1 MRKILILLAFLVL
14 LAVPVSATE
23 YTAPTVSSEVE
34 ELMPAQTESFGQG
47 LWKLLKNSV
56 LKLQPE
62 MAAAA
67 GCCLALI
74 AVVLMASIFNGMP
87 GNSKD
92 IVRYV
97 STLAIG
103 TILLGQANTMI
114 NLCARTVEELCEYG
128 KLLLPVITGA
138 LAAQGGTTGATAL
151 YTGTAVF
158 NTVLSTLIGK
168 VLVPLVYVYLA
179 LSIGNAATGEELLK
193 KFRDFVKWLM
203 SWMLKTILY
212 VFTGYMGI
220 TRVITGSADAATV
233 KATKLTIS
241 GMVPVVGGILS
252 DASETVVLSVG
263 VMKNA
268 VGIYGLFAFMGIW
281 ISPFLQ
287 MGVQYLLLKLTA
299 SVCAVFGV
307 KEASQLIDDFST
319 AMGFLLGMVG
329 TVCLLHLIST
339 ICFMKGMG

>member
-1 MRKILILLAFLVL
+1 MRKVLILLAL
-14 LAVPVSATE
+14 LTLLTIPVAAMEFTPP
-23 YTAPTVSSEVE
+23 TAPPEVE

-47 LWKLLKNSV
+47 LWKLLKNSIM
-56 LKLQPE
+56 KFQPE

-67 GCCLALI
+67 GSCLALI
-74 AVVLMASIFNGMP
+74 AVVLMASLFNGMP
-87 GNSKD
+87 GNSKE
-92 IVRYV
+92 VVKFV

-103 TILLGQANTMI
+103 TILLGQANGMI
-114 NLCARTVEELCEYG
+114 NLCARTVEELSEYG
-128 KLLLPVITGA
+128 KLLLPVITAA

-151 YTGTAVF
+151 YAGTAVF

-168 VLVPLVYVYLA
+168 ILVPLIYVYLA
-179 LSIGNAATGEELLK
+179 LAIGNAATGEELLK
-193 KFRDFVKWLM
+193 KFRDFIKWLM
-203 SWMLKTILY
+203 TWMLKTILY

-220 TRVITGSADAATV
+220 TGVITGTTDAAAV

-241 GMVPVVGGILS
+241 GVVPVVGGILS
-252 DASETVVLSVG
+252 DASEAVVLSVG

-268 VGIYGLFAFMGIW
+268 VGVYGLFAIMGIW

-287 MGVQYLLLKLTA
+287 MGFQFLLLKLTA

-319 AMGFLLGMVG
+319 AMGLLLGMVG
-329 TVCLLHLIST
+329 TVCFLHLIST